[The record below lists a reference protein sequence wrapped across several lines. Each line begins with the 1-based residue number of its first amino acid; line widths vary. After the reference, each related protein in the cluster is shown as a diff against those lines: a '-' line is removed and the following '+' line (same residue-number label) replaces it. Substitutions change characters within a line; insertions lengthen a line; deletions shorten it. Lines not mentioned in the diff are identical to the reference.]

1 MANDGSVTIRPARP
15 RDREWIL
22 ALAPRLHDFG
32 PPPWRS
38 RDVMDR
44 AVTASIDE
52 GLTVPASDQTVLVA
66 EDARH
71 EPLGFVHLHGATDFH
86 TGERHGH
93 VSDIVVAPAAEGRG
107 VGAALMAA
115 AEDWARAHGFRL
127 LSLHVFGENA
137 RARELYER
145 LGYRLD
151 IVKMIKTLR

>member
-1 MANDGSVTIRPARP
+1 MARGGLVTIRPARP
-15 RDREWIL
+15 GDREWIL
-22 ALAPRLHDFG
+22 SLAPRLHDFG
-32 PPPWRS
+32 PPPWRP
-38 RDVMDR
+38 REVMDR

-52 GLTVPASDQTVLVA
+52 GLTAPAADQTVLVA
-66 EDARH
+66 EGAEK

-115 AEDWARAHGFRL
+115 AEDWARSRGFRL
-127 LSLHVFGENA
+127 LSLHVFDANTRA
-137 RARELYER
+137 RALYER